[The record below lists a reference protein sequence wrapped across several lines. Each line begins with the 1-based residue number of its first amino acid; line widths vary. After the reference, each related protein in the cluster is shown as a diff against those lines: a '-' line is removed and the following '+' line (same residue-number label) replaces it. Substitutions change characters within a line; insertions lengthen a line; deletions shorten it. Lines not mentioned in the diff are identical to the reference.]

1 MNIATLGI
9 DLAKSSF
16 ALHGVDSS
24 GKVLLKKN
32 VSRKKLPE
40 TLINLPPCLIGMEAC
55 ASAHYWARVF
65 KQFGHDVK
73 LMPPQFVKPYVKSN
87 KNDSADAEAICEA
100 VTRPNMRFVPIK
112 SIEQQSILSVHKARE
127 RLVAMKTGQTNQ
139 LRGILAEFGIVI
151 PKGSASLNKLIPRIL
166 EDAEINLT
174 PSVRSLVFQLKELI
188 DDLVLRINA
197 LTKDIEHWHSASVD
211 SKRIAEIPGI
221 GPITATALVASIGD
235 PASFNNGRQVSA
247 WIGLVP
253 KQFSTGGKQVLLG
266 ISKRGDGYLRR
277 LLVHGARA
285 VLGHL
290 KQQPN
295 TYTHRWLHDLL
306 KRKHKNVAIVALANR
321 NARIAWALLANQ
333 QHYNP
338 ELLSA

>member
-1 MNIATLGI
+1 MTIATLGI

-40 TLINLPPCLIGMEAC
+40 MLVNIPPCLVGMEAC
-55 ASAHYWARVF
+55 ASAHYWARLF

-87 KNDSADAEAICEA
+87 KNDTADAEAICEA

-112 SIEQQSILSVHKARE
+112 SIEQQSILSIHKARE
-127 RLVAMKTGQTNQ
+127 RLVSQKTGQTNQ
-139 LRGILAEFGIVI
+139 LRGLLAEFGIVL
-151 PKGSASLNKLIPRIL
+151 PKGSASLNKQIPLIL
-166 EDAEINLT
+166 EDAENNLT
-174 PSVRSLVFQLKELI
+174 PSVRRLVAHLKKLI
-188 DDLVLRINA
+188 DDLAVKVSA
-197 LTKDIEHWHSASVD
+197 LTKEIEQWHNTNDD

-221 GPITATALVASIGD
+221 GSITATALVASIGD
-235 PASFNNGRQVSA
+235 PTSFNNGRQVSA

-277 LLVHGARA
+277 LLV
-285 VLGHL
+285 
-290 KQQPN
+290 
-295 TYTHRWLHDLL
+295 
-306 KRKHKNVAIVALANR
+306 LAQGQFSG
-321 NARIAWALLANQ
+321 I
-333 QHYNP
+333 
-338 ELLSA
+338 